1 MQPQGLILLVLFGG
15 LLFLM
20 FHRTRRQQREARNL
34 QTRLTAGSRIM
45 TTAGL
50 YATVVALDTSV
61 VTLETAPG
69 QQSRWDRRAVARIVT
84 EDGPPGEVSAD
95 EVTAGAVEDVTADA
109 AASGTEGVASAGER
123 RGHATTPDDEPGTA
137 ASPQD
142 TAPPDRA

>member
-1 MQPQGLILLVLFGG
+1 MQAQSLILLVLFGG

-20 FHRTRRQQREARNL
+20 FNRTRRQQREAQEL
-34 QTRLTAGSRIM
+34 QAKLTVGARVM

-50 YATVVALDTSV
+50 YATVVDLDSAV

-84 EDGPPGEVSAD
+84 DDGTTGEVNAEETHGAAD
-95 EVTAGAVEDVTADA
+95 GEPHPA
-109 AASGTEGVASAGER
+109 AGER
-123 RGHATTPDDEPGTA
+123 SARENTIPDDA
-137 ASPQD
+137 AGPSAPSPD